1 MSKECKRSVNS
12 CKISPNSLLFATM
25 KQKKDTSTN
34 FLSIVLLFLV
44 MVACSPVEQNE
55 IEPER
60 VKVALR
66 SVGNELLLSHQDS
79 TSLVLPVVEIAPEK
93 FKLSFEN
100 PLAFDPALLTSVVS
114 ETFAKAGLPTN
125 YLVEVVQCTDEETAY
140 SYEMLRNEENSIV
153 PCSGRIVPENC
164 YSIHVEFTAIK
175 STSSNNSML
184 FFGLVLLVLVF
195 LAFVFYSRYQAFR
208 SAKNG
213 AKGTSLGSFSFYPD
227 QNKLVKEAQEIPL
240 SKKECELLAILAANP
255 NQIVK
260 RDELTKKVWE
270 DHGVIVGR
278 SLDTYISK
286 LRKKL
291 QDDDSIKL
299 TNVHGVGY
307 KLEIRG

>member
-12 CKISPNSLLFATM
+12 CKISPNSLLFVLM
-25 KQKKDTSTN
+25 KKKTSMRL
-34 FLSIVLLFLV
+34 LSVLMLLWIT
-44 MVACSPVEQNE
+44 VACSPQEPTE
-55 IEPER
+55 IAPER

-66 SVGNELLLSHQDS
+66 SVGNQLLLSRKDS
-79 TSLVLPVVEIAPEK
+79 TSLVLPVVQMAPEK
-93 FKLSFEN
+93 FKLSFEH
-100 PLAFDPALLTSVVS
+100 PLAFDPACLNTLVS
-114 ETFAKAGLPTN
+114 ETFAKAGLPAT

-153 PCSGRIVPENC
+153 PCGGRIVPENC
-164 YSIHVEFTAIK
+164 YTIHIMFTALK
-175 STSSNNSML
+175 STKATNNLL
-184 FFGLVLLVLVF
+184 FYGLVILVLAF
-195 LAFVFYSRYQAFR
+195 LAFVFYSRYRTSQKPK
-208 SAKNG
+208 SG
-213 AKGTSLGSFSFYPD
+213 VQGTSLGSFSFYPD

-240 SKKECELLAILAANP
+240 SKKECELLSILAANP

-307 KLEIRG
+307 KLEIGE